1 MSDLCYCSDL
11 LVDVW
16 VCEGAL
22 VVSGWRVGVD
32 GLGRGGDCGGV
43 VGVRVG
49 SCCWLAGWLYW
60 WG

>member
-22 VVSGWRVGVD
+22 VVSGWRVGVG
-32 GLGRGGDCGGV
+32 GLRRGGDCGGV
-43 VGVRVG
+43 AGVRVG
-49 SCCWLAGWLYW
+49 S
-60 WG
+60 